1 MAVDW
6 NKVKFPALFTMLGVL
21 LLLSVKNCSDN
32 KNSREG
38 DEKVAANIDT
48 ILQERRNDADTIKA
62 YAEAI
67 YDDTEEIN
75 HKVDKVQETSD
86 SILARVSHIDDSC
99 CGCNDKPVVKPRQ
112 KPAKRPADTTASRP
126 GRRVTD
132 TVYVPVVVVPVETPA
147 TPVANEKPIE
157 ATVRCRWVQEK
168 TR

>member
-1 MAVDW
+1 MAVNW

-32 KNSREG
+32 KKSREG

-67 YDDTEEIN
+67 YDNTEEIN
-75 HKVDKVQETSD
+75 RKVDKVQETGD
-86 SILARVSHIDDSC
+86 SILARVRHIDDSC
-99 CGCNDKPVVKPRQ
+99 CGCNDKPVVKPKQ
-112 KPAKRPADTTASRP
+112 KPAKRPADTTVSRH
-126 GRRVTD
+126 RVTD
-132 TVYVPVVVVPVETPA
+132 TLYIPVVVVPVETPV
-147 TPVANEKPIE
+147 TSVPEEKPIE

>member
-1 MAVDW
+1 MAVNW

-32 KNSREG
+32 KKSREG

-86 SILARVSHIDDSC
+86 SILARVRHIDDSC
-99 CGCNDKPVVKPRQ
+99 CGCNDKPVVKPKQ
-112 KPAKRPADTTASRP
+112 KPAKRPADTTVSRH
-126 GRRVTD
+126 RVTD
-132 TVYVPVVVVPVETPA
+132 TLYIPVVVFPVETPV
-147 TPVANEKPIE
+147 TSVPEEKPIK